1 MRILVTFAVEWE
13 FKPWLRLGSFQACPG
28 DGRAFS
34 ATAAGSD
41 IRVVLTGIGAANAA
55 RAIRSFT
62 DYRPDICI
70 ASGLAGGLKPQHRS
84 GEILAARVVRAE
96 DARISY
102 ESDQALFSAAVR
114 CGAKPVDQFL
124 SSGRVV
130 RTAQE
135 KFRLGSAADAVEMEA
150 FAVMQEMSDLD
161 VPCVALRA
169 VADPADMNV
178 PCDFDRALDDS
189 GRIRIVQVLSQLAG
203 DPRRLW
209 PLAQLGVR
217 STRAATVLARYLER
231 YTNGLAG
238 HEEKMDLSVKA
249 ISQ

>member
-13 FKPWLRLGSFQACPG
+13 FKPWLRLGSFQACAG
-28 DGRAFS
+28 GCRAFS

-62 DYRPDICI
+62 EHRPDICI

-102 ESDQALFSAAVR
+102 ESDEALFSAAIG

-124 SSGRVV
+124 SSGRVI
-130 RTAQE
+130 RTTQE
-135 KFRLGSAADAVEMEA
+135 KLRLGATADAVEMEA
-150 FAVMQEMSDLD
+150 FAVMQEMSDLG
-161 VPCVALRA
+161 VPSVAVRA
-169 VADPADMNV
+169 VADPADMDV
-178 PCDFDRALDDS
+178 PCDFEGALDDS

-209 PLAQLGVR
+209 PLARLGVR
-217 STRAATVLARYLER
+217 STRAATVLARYL
-231 YTNGLAG
+231 
-238 HEEKMDLSVKA
+238 
-249 ISQ
+249 